1 LLLSSSALRTIFSL
15 EHNGKVSNENNHGK
29 KTVALSVC
37 CLNHHPN
44 HLPISS
50 THHQQYFPDAPTCS
64 QGASLQNYNN
74 QLVKC
79 IEDLR
84 EKREEVNRQI
94 LKEEEEKAKI
104 QKDLAILTE
113 RLSKINESLQ
123 RKQQARSEY
132 DQTIQETEAAY
143 MKILESSQT
152 LLHVLKRESVNLVRA
167 TATYRLQGVQGDT
180 EEHCFSLFYFFLNSL
195 LVSLCLS
202 WLQQVKKQGSA
213 H

>member
-1 LLLSSSALRTIFSL
+1 MA
-15 EHNGKVSNENNHGK
+15 
-29 KTVALSVC
+29 
-37 CLNHHPN
+37 
-44 HLPISS
+44 
-50 THHQQYFPDAPTCS
+50 S

-84 EKREEVNRQI
+84 EKREEVNKQI

-113 RLSKINESLQ
+113 RLSKLNESLQ

-152 LLHVLKRESVNLVRA
+152 LLHVLKRESVNLVSFIINKKNNESR
-167 TATYRLQGVQGDT
+167 
-180 EEHCFSLFYFFLNSL
+180 FSLNFYFLNLTPFFHPLFILLGQKTRFCSLRIEKQVSWPSPPSSFLLAFLPPS
-195 LVSLCLS
+195 
-202 WLQQVKKQGSA
+202 
-213 H
+213 

>member
-1 LLLSSSALRTIFSL
+1 MA
-15 EHNGKVSNENNHGK
+15 
-29 KTVALSVC
+29 
-37 CLNHHPN
+37 
-44 HLPISS
+44 
-50 THHQQYFPDAPTCS
+50 S
-64 QGASLQNYNN
+64 QGATLQNYNN

-94 LKEEEEKAKI
+94 LTEEEEKAKI

-152 LLHVLKRESVNLVRA
+152 LLHVLKRESVNLV
-167 TATYRLQGVQGDT
+167 
-180 EEHCFSLFYFFLNSL
+180 
-195 LVSLCLS
+195 
-202 WLQQVKKQGSA
+202 KKQSSA

>member
-1 LLLSSSALRTIFSL
+1 MFFPFLFSL
-15 EHNGKVSNENNHGK
+15 LYFGSSRFFSSFLPSVSF
-29 KTVALSVC
+29 TTRR
-37 CLNHHPN
+37 
-44 HLPISS
+44 S
-50 THHQQYFPDAPTCS
+50 TILYFILWGCITT
-64 QGASLQNYNN
+64 GATLQNYNN

-152 LLHVLKRESVNLVRA
+152 LLHVLKRESVNLVRPA
-167 TATYRLQGVQGDT
+167 IFFFICIY
-180 EEHCFSLFYFFLNSL
+180 LFM
-195 LVSLCLS
+195 VVC
-202 WLQQVKKQGSA
+202 GGGGRGGCGA
-213 H
+213 AEAG

>member
-1 LLLSSSALRTIFSL
+1 MASQGELLHECLDVVINTTSIKHSL
-15 EHNGKVSNENNHGK
+15 
-29 KTVALSVC
+29 
-37 CLNHHPN
+37 
-44 HLPISS
+44 
-50 THHQQYFPDAPTCS
+50 TCS
-64 QGASLQNYNN
+64 FLSFFLFFFILVSLVFFLLFLPSVSFTTRRRQHFILWGCITTGATLQNYNN

-152 LLHVLKRESVNLVRA
+152 LLHVLKRESVNLVRPA
-167 TATYRLQGVQGDT
+167 I
-180 EEHCFSLFYFFLNSL
+180 FFLY
-195 LVSLCLS
+195 VYICLWS
-202 WLQQVKKQGSA
+202 CVGAAGVGGAVRRRLDDETECLFV
-213 H
+213 